1 MEVQIELNDRL
12 YYDIVD
18 KAKIEEVEIN
28 RYIAQLVEDK
38 FYIDKYGDLNDLV
51 GTVQT
56 KQTEIHKTSV
66 EESPKGE
73 MKEEEQPTEVKVPK
87 KRGRKPKAV
96 KEVEAINVET
106 PKKEEMV
113 LKTEEPP
120 QVEETK
126 IASDEVL
133 KKVVKRT
140 RVLKSK

>member
-18 KAKIEEVEIN
+18 KAKIEGVEIN

-38 FYIDKYGDLNDLV
+38 FYIDKYGDLNDLIGV
-51 GTVQT
+51 VQT
-56 KQTEIHKTSV
+56 KQTEVHKTPV
-66 EESPKGE
+66 EKIP
-73 MKEEEQPTEVKVPK
+73 KEEVKEEKHPNELKVPK

-96 KEVEAINVET
+96 KEAEAINAEIQ
-106 PKKEEMV
+106 KKEEIV

-120 QVEETK
+120 QAEEPK
-126 IASDEVL
+126 ITSDEVL